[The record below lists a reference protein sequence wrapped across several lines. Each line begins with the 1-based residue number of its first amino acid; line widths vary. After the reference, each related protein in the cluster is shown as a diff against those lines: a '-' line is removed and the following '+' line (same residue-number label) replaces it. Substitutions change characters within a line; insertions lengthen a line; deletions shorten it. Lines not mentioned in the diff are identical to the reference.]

1 MPDLQSNSF
10 QKQEQNVDKEHQI
23 SLEQRMVMQDAERHK
38 KFFNSLK
45 PAQKIGS
52 FVGFFMIAFVIVAAV
67 VASVSLKDKNVGTQ
81 SSSASEDCGNLQVK
95 VVTASGFY
103 CQDCEAGQYGKLS
116 MCEEDSPTH
125 KCTQVDSGCFKPE
138 V

>member
-1 MPDLQSNSF
+1 ML
-10 QKQEQNVDKEHQI
+10 
-23 SLEQRMVMQDAERHK
+23 MQDAERHK

-67 VASVSLKDKNVGTQ
+67 VASVSLKDKNVGSQ
-81 SSSASEDCGNLQVK
+81 SSYASEDCGDLQVK
-95 VVTASGFY
+95 VITADGFY
-103 CQDCEAGQYGKLS
+103 CQNCEAGQYGKLS
-116 MCEEDSPTH
+116 TCEEDSPTH

-138 V
+138 L